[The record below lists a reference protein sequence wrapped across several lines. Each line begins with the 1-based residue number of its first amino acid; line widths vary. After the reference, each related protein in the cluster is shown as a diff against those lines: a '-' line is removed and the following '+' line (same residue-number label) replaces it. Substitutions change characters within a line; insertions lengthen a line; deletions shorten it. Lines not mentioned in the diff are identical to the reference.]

1 MKTKIYLIVF
11 LFMFCL
17 GAMASPVDKERARQI
32 ATTFLNNNGARS
44 SELSEVSAEAGFDNV
59 YVFTTESSFVLVA
72 ADDRVQPILGY
83 SLDGKFD
90 TENIPDNMRAWVENY
105 SDAIRY
111 AINHQTRASDEV
123 TRQWT
128 NLEMG
133 VDIHR
138 AEVVVEPL
146 IQTQWDQRSP
156 YNMLC
161 PSGTV
166 TGCVA
171 TAMAQVMKYWNYPE
185 HGMGSHSY
193 IPKNHPEYGE
203 QYANFNTT
211 YYDWDNMVNTYY
223 GNASPEQMQAVATLM
238 YHCGVS
244 IDMNY
249 GPASTGG
256 SGAATSSVAT
266 VLKTYFDYS
275 SETQYISRLGFND
288 TIWISML
295 KAELNLNHP
304 IQYNGKDSNNGG
316 HSFVCDGYNNDDFFH
331 FNWGWSGANDG
342 YYSINSLNPGTGGA
356 GSGEGVFNFNQG
368 AIFGVC
374 PPEECAANEPSNLV
388 YVQDGRNITLTWTVA
403 SSATSYNIYR
413 NNGLIGNTSENTYF
427 DIALFGSSTYYVR
440 SVDSNGRLSL
450 SSNMVTVNVI
460 YQTPIVDDL
469 EATITDNTVNLTWTA
484 PEWCYPE
491 SPTDSLTYGNTN
503 NSTTSLGYNNGTTK
517 LYWGHRYPA
526 SSLSSHNNM
535 VVYKVS
541 FLARETGAYQLLVF
555 KGTDPSSGL
564 PLTEIHHQSFSAG
577 SIGWVDIEL
586 SETILVDD
594 SQDLWVFLYDPEAR
608 SYPAAY
614 CDYTGDEGNYY
625 STNISSWI
633 NTWPNSAFFIR
644 TYLTD
649 GAYTYNLYRND
660 ESIANAIPDPHYT
673 DSGLADGTYTY
684 HLTTNY
690 YGGETSPSNS
700 VTVTVPGLVTQTV
713 ELGDTWT
720 WWTPTAATTLA
731 ELETALGGNGI
742 LINSQDG
749 GFVRYENGRW
759 NGTLLDFEPGQMYR
773 IKTQEAST
781 ITLTGAPVNQVSI
794 TIQAGINWIGYIG
807 VAGATVSSVF
817 GGDFTPAEGDKIIS
831 QDEGFAIYTI
841 TEGVGS
847 WSGPLTLTTLK
858 PGRGYVYISNA
869 SVNKTLTI
877 E

>member
-11 LFMFCL
+11 LFMLCL
-17 GAMASPVDKERARQI
+17 GAMASPVGKERARQI

-44 SELSEVSAEAGFDNV
+44 SELSDVSAEAGFDNV

-90 TENIPDNMRAWVENY
+90 TENIPDNMRAWVEDY

-193 IPKNHPEYGE
+193 IPRDHPEYGE
-203 QYANFNTT
+203 QSADFNAT
-211 YYDWDNMVNTYY
+211 YYDWNNMINTY
-223 GNASPEQMQAVATLM
+223 GSATPDQRQAVAILL
-238 YHCGVS
+238 YHCGVAV
-244 IDMNY
+244 DMNY

-256 SGAATSSVAT
+256 SGAATSTVAT
-266 VLKTYFDYS
+266 VLKTYFNYS
-275 SETQYISRLGFND
+275 SETQYKSRSGYD
-288 TIWISML
+288 DSIWISML
-295 KAELNLNHP
+295 EAELNLNHP

-356 GSGEGVFNFNQG
+356 GSGSGVFNYNQG
-368 AIFGVC
+368 AIFGIC
-374 PPEECAANEPSNLV
+374 PPEECAADEPTNLV

-403 SSATSYNIYR
+403 SGATSYNIYR

-450 SSNMVTVNVI
+450 SSNMVTVNVV

-564 PLTEIHHQSFSAG
+564 PLTEILHQSFSAG

-633 NTWPNSAFFIR
+633 NTWPNSAFLIR

-649 GAYTYNLYRND
+649 GTYTYNLYRND
-660 ESIANAIPDPHYT
+660 EAIANHIASTHYT
-673 DSGLADGTYTY
+673 DSDLPDGTYTY
-684 HLTTNY
+684 HLKTNY
-690 YGGETSPSNS
+690 YAGETEPSNS
-700 VTVTVPGLVTQTV
+700 VTVTIPYITSQTV
-713 ELGDTWT
+713 ELVDGWT
-720 WWTPTAATTLA
+720 WWAPTVTTTLS

-749 GFVRYENGRW
+749 GFVRYENDQW

-781 ITLTGAPVNQVSI
+781 ITLTGAPVTQVSI